1 MATKYILAGTQQHR
15 IWKFATW
22 GLFILLVIVV
32 AFAYVDTGSIDVG
45 SNSYNVSMIRLS
57 KAVSFGV
64 AILGLQCVVGY
75 TGQVALGQ
83 SFFVGTGAYLTAWL
97 VADHQWPYL
106 LTLVVV
112 VPACFLIGMVLGLP
126 ALRIKGLYL
135 ALITLGMAA
144 VFPSIVKLEAL
155 SDRTGGS
162 GGKSTADSKLVS
174 PEWATSIFD
183 AVAAV
188 FQAIPLIGQYF
199 GDGDLSEREADR
211 MWKFVLFMIVAA
223 VCFWVVNNLIK
234 SRPGRAMRAIR
245 DNETGAAVSG
255 VDLARTKTLAFG
267 VSSALGGV
275 AGTLYVMEVGIA
287 SPDDFTQL
295 LAINLIVGL
304 VVGGVGTLSGA
315 VVGGLIV
322 VFVPDW
328 AASTESV
335 VAVPERWLQG
345 PTGGFLL
352 GLMLIVLTFVLPGGI
367 VAGFRKMRARFVQVV
382 PRPPDGSTPA
392 AFAVATAGA
401 ATPGE
406 TMLSDETA
414 DELVHSGPPDG
425 GSTDE

>member
-15 IWKFATW
+15 IWKYATW
-22 GLFILLVIVV
+22 GLFVLLVILV
-32 AFAYVDTGSIDVG
+32 AFAYVDTGSIDIG
-45 SNSYNVSMIRLS
+45 ENSYNLSMIRIA
-57 KAVSFGV
+57 KAVSFGI

-97 VADHQWPYL
+97 VADHNWPYL

-112 VPACFLIGMVLGLP
+112 VPACFLIGMLLGLP

-135 ALITLGMAA
+135 ALVTLGMAA
-144 VFPSIVKLEAL
+144 VFPSIVKLDAI
-155 SDRTGGS
+155 SDQTGGS
-162 GGKSTADSKLVS
+162 GGKSTSESKIVS

-183 AVAAV
+183 AIAGVL
-188 FQAIPLIGQYF
+188 QQLPLLGQYF

-223 VCFWVVNNLIK
+223 ICFWIVNNLIK

-255 VDLARTKTLAFG
+255 IDLAMTKTLAFG
-267 VSSALGGV
+267 VASALGGV
-275 AGTLYVMEVGIA
+275 AGTVYVMEVGIA

-304 VVGGVGTLSGA
+304 VVGGVGTMSGA
-315 VVGGLIV
+315 VVGGLVIV
-322 VFVPDW
+322 LIPDW

-335 VAVPERWLQG
+335 GGVPERWLQG
-345 PTGGFLL
+345 PTGSFLL
-352 GLMLIVLTFVLPGGI
+352 GVMLIALTFVMPGGI
-367 VAGFRKMRARFVQVV
+367 VAGFRKLRARFVQVV
-382 PRPPDGSTPA
+382 PRPPDGSVPA
-392 AFAVATAGA
+392 AFAAATAG
-401 ATPGE
+401 TTTSGE
-406 TMLSDETA
+406 AMLSSESD
-414 DELVHSGPPDG
+414 DELVHSGPSEG
-425 GSTDE
+425 GPSDE

>member
-1 MATKYILAGTQQHR
+1 MATKYILAGTSQHKV
-15 IWKFATW
+15 WKYATW
-22 GLFILLVIVV
+22 GLFILLVILV
-32 AFAYVDTGSIDVG
+32 AFAYVDTGSIEIGD
-45 SNSYNVSMIRLS
+45 NKYNLSMIRIA
-57 KAVSFGV
+57 KAVSFGI
-64 AILGLQCVVGY
+64 AILGLQCVVGF

-112 VPACFLIGMVLGLP
+112 IPFCFLIGMILGLP

-144 VFPSIVKLEAL
+144 VFPSIVKLDSL
-155 SDRTGGS
+155 SEQTGGS
-162 GGKSTADSKLVS
+162 GGKSTSESKLES

-183 AVAAV
+183 GIAGVL
-188 FQAIPLIGQYF
+188 QQIPFFGQYF
-199 GDGDLSEREADR
+199 GDGDLSSREADR
-211 MWKFVLFMIVAA
+211 MWKFLLFMIVASI
-223 VCFWVVNNLIK
+223 CFWLVNNLIK

-255 VDLARTKTLAFG
+255 VDLAMTKTLAFG

-275 AGTLYVMEVGIA
+275 AGTIYVMEVGIA

-315 VVGGLIV
+315 VVGGLV
-322 VFVPDW
+322 VVLIPDW

-335 VAVPERWLQG
+335 AGVPERWLQG

-352 GLMLIVLTFVLPGGI
+352 GVMLIALTFVLPGGI
-367 VAGFRKMRARFVQVV
+367 VAGFRKLRARFVQVV
-382 PRPPDGSTPA
+382 PRPPDGSIPA
-392 AFAVATAGA
+392 AFAAATAGA
-401 ATPGE
+401 TTSGE
-406 TMLSDETA
+406 AMLSSESD
-414 DELVHSGPPDG
+414 DELVHSGPSEG
-425 GSTDE
+425 GTSDE

>member
-22 GLFILLVIVV
+22 GLFVLVVILV
-32 AFAYVDTGSIDVG
+32 AFAYVDTGSIDIG
-45 SNSYNVSMIRLS
+45 SNSYNLSMIRIA
-57 KAVSFGV
+57 KAISFGI
-64 AILGLQCVVGY
+64 AILGLQCVVGF

-83 SFFVGTGAYLTAWL
+83 SFFVGSGAYLTAWL

-112 VPACFLIGMVLGLP
+112 VPFCFLIGMLLGLP

-135 ALITLGMAA
+135 ALVTLGMAA
-144 VFPSIVKLEAL
+144 VFPSIVKLDAL
-155 SDRTGGS
+155 SDQTGGS
-162 GGKSTADSKLVS
+162 GGKSTAESKLEA
-174 PEWATSIFD
+174 PGWAGSIFD
-183 AVAAV
+183 GIAGAL
-188 FQAIPLIGQYF
+188 QQIPFFGQYF
-199 GDGDLSEREADR
+199 GDGDLSSREADR
-211 MWKFVLFMIVAA
+211 MWKFVLFMIVGAI
-223 VCFWVVNNLIK
+223 CFWLVANLIK

-255 VDLARTKTLAFG
+255 VDLSMTKTLAFG

-275 AGTLYVMEVGIA
+275 AGTVYVMEVGIA

-315 VVGGLIV
+315 VVGGLV
-322 VFVPDW
+322 VVLIPDW

-335 VAVPERWLQG
+335 AGVPERWLQG

-352 GLMLIVLTFVLPGGI
+352 GVMLIVLTFVLPGGI
-367 VAGFRKMRARFVQVV
+367 VAGFRKLRARFVQVV
-382 PRPPDGSTPA
+382 PRPPDGSVPA
-392 AFAVATAGA
+392 AFAAAAAGA

-406 TMLSDETA
+406 TMLSDESD
-414 DELVHSGPPDG
+414 DELVHSGPSDG
-425 GSTDE
+425 GANDE